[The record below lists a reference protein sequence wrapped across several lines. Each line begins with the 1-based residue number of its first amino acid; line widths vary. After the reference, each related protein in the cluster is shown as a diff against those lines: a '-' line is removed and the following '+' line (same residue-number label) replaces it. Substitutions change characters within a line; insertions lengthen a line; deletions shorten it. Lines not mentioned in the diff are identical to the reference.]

1 MAMHSSILAGKSHGQ
16 RRLASY
22 SPWVGC
28 KESNTAEQL
37 TRTQQYCQKR
47 VNSNPPIHPPVL
59 PLVSIHLFSSSVSL
73 FLLCNESI

>member
-22 SPWVGC
+22 SPWVGY
-28 KESNTAEQL
+28 KESNIAERL
-37 TRTQQYCQKR
+37 TRTQQYCIR
-47 VNSNPPIHPPVL
+47 VDSNPPIHPPVL